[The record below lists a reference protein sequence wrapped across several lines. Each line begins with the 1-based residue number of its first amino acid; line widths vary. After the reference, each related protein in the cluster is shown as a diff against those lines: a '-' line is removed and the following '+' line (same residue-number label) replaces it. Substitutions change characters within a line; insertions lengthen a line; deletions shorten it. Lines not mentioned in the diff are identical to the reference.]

1 MLISFLSSP
10 FKVLFSNVI
19 LRRFYLFFH
28 FLTLSLYLL
37 SLRYIFLYNG
47 YLSFPIF
54 FYMIFGYLS
63 MLFLFSF
70 SSSSLIL
77 SNDVL
82 VIFSY
87 LLSSVSVDFLLFFM
101 MIYMYYDYRLS
112 LLLSTPSLL
121 IFFS

>member
-54 FYMIFGYLS
+54 FYKIFGYLS

-70 SSSSLIL
+70 SFSSLIL
-77 SNDVL
+77 SNSVL

-87 LLSSVSVDFLLFFM
+87 LHSSVSVDFLLFFM

>member
-87 LLSSVSVDFLLFFM
+87 LHSSVSVDFLLFFM
-101 MIYMYYDYRLS
+101 MIYMYYDHRLS